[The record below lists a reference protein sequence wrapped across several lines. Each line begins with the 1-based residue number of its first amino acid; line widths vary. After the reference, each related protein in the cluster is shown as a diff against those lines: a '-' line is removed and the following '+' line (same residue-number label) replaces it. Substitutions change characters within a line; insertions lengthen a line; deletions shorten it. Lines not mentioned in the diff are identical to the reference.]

1 MSLATS
7 PDALSEA
14 NSPDFLCELP
24 NLFPINSSAYD
35 SRNQCPALETK
46 NPDNRGGYYTH
57 RGTHA
62 EGLNQGR
69 GKGHKEDE
77 KQQVEGEDN
86 GKGRGKDNLQTYS
99 LEAKKT
105 ATISVKI

>member
-1 MSLATS
+1 MSLTTS

-14 NSPDFLCELP
+14 NFPAFLCELP
-24 NLFPINSSAYD
+24 NLFPINSSACD
-35 SRNQCPALETK
+35 SRNQFPALATK

-57 RGTHA
+57 QGA
-62 EGLNQGR
+62 DEEDLNQGR
-69 GKGHKEDE
+69 GKGHKEEE
-77 KQQVEGEDN
+77 KHQMEGEDK

-105 ATISVKI
+105 AMISVKI